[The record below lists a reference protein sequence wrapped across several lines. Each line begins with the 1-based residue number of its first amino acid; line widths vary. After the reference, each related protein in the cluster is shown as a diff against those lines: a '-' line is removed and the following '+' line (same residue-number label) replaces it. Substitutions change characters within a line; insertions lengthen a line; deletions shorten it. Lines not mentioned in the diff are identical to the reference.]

1 MDMIIGFPRRLKIL
15 QVAEK
20 NHRNTILHFLN

>member
-15 QVAEK
+15 RVAEK
-20 NHRNTILHFLN
+20 NHRNAILHFLN